1 MDATSVLH
9 NRNLLLFLA
18 ARFCSAM
25 ATMMFSVAVG
35 WQVYALTHSAFAL
48 GMVGLAQFLP
58 AFLLTLPGGLAADRF
73 DRRTLLLT
81 SFALEILVGA
91 VLLALALHPSTSA
104 TWIFAVIAF
113 IGVGRAFMSPASSSL
128 LPVLVAPENFPHAV
142 AWNST
147 AFQIFWAGSITPM
160 DSRPCANKP
169 YAHPC
174 KQLSAA

>member
-1 MDATSVLH
+1 
-9 NRNLLLFLA
+9 
-18 ARFCSAM
+18 M

-128 LPVLVAPENFPHAV
+128 LPVIPSVCVH
-142 AWNST
+142 
-147 AFQIFWAGSITPM
+147 
-160 DSRPCANKP
+160 
-169 YAHPC
+169 
-174 KQLSAA
+174 